1 MELIQIQQIH
11 KQINTMCQ
19 KLKKSCISN
28 GAHRWYMVV
37 VHIEMKT

>member
-37 VHIEMKT
+37 INSKHKL